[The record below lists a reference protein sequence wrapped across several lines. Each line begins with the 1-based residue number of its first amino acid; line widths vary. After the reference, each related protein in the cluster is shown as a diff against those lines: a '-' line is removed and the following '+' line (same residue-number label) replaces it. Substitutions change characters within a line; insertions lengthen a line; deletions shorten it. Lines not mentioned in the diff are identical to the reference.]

1 MNVKVK
7 IDDKEYEVP
16 KGARLID
23 VCEDVGIKIPHF
35 CYHRGLGHDGNCRM
49 CQVELITPRGPM
61 LAISCN
67 TYVTDGMEVVT
78 NSEKVLKTRAAVE
91 EFLLLDHPLD
101 CPICDKAGEC
111 TLQDYYYEHDLQDS
125 RMKFPRQK
133 KGKAIILGD
142 TLILDRERCV
152 LCNRCVRFLRDIA
165 GDEELFIAGRGHNS
179 YITAFPG
186 KTVDSPY
193 SLNTVDLCPVG
204 ALTSRDF
211 RFSSPT
217 WMLTRS
223 PSVCTTCARGC
234 NIFVDHRD
242 GKVHRL
248 RPRHNDDVNKYW
260 MCDEGR
266 LNFRYVNDERVTAF
280 EIRRDGSPLAA
291 PAETALK
298 EIVSILRPA
307 SSASGGGAASTPA
320 PEGGDIASATAGGA
334 AASSTF
340 GGDTPSVTILASL
353 NCTLEEMFLLK
364 KIAGML
370 GNAGLFAVRHIP
382 DGEEDNILRRA
393 DRHANAKSAE
403 LLGIPVLDLRDET
416 GKSEIGQQVS
426 QNTIIMAAGFDRG
439 ISALLSDL
447 VSRAGASIM
456 IAACRSRLLDGASVV
471 VPGLT
476 FAEKEGLIINCE
488 GHVQRLL
495 PALAPQ
501 GDASDEW
508 RFLSQLLAALSEGE
522 GYKSIADMR
531 GAIGK
536 EEAAFAKDDLVSIR
550 LSGLRLEASAEK

>member
-1 MNVKVK
+1 
-7 IDDKEYEVP
+7 
-16 KGARLID
+16 
-23 VCEDVGIKIPHF
+23 
-35 CYHRGLGHDGNCRM
+35 M

-133 KGKAIILGD
+133 KGKAIVLGD
-142 TLILDRERCV
+142 TLVLDQERCV

-165 GDEELFIAGRGHNS
+165 GDEELFIAGRGHNA

-280 EIRRDGSPLAA
+280 EIKRDGSSLAA
-291 PAETALK
+291 SAETALSETK
-298 EIVSILRPA
+298 SILRPA
-307 SSASGGGAASTPA
+307 SGAA
-320 PEGGDIASATAGGA
+320 
-334 AASSTF
+334 
-340 GGDTPSVTILASL
+340 PSVTVLASL
-353 NCTLEEMFLLK
+353 NCTLEEMYLLK
-364 KIAGML
+364 KIAGLL
-370 GNAGLFAVRHIP
+370 GNSGCFAVRHIP

-403 LLGIPVLDLRDET
+403 LLGIPVIDLRDET
-416 GKSEIGQQVS
+416 GKSEIGEQVS
-426 QNTIIMAAGFDRG
+426 KSTVILAAGFDRG
-439 ISALLSDL
+439 VSGLLGDL
-447 VSRAGASIM
+447 VSRAGATIT
-456 IAACRSRLLDGASVV
+456 IAACRSPLLEEASVV
-471 VPGLT
+471 IPGLT
-476 FAEKEGLIINCE
+476 FAEKEGLVINFE

-495 PALAPQ
+495 PALSPQ
-501 GDASDEW
+501 GDETDEW
-508 RFLSQLLAALSEGE
+508 RFLGKLLAALSGGE
-522 GYKSIADMR
+522 GYKSIADVR
-531 GAIGK
+531 GAISK
-536 EEAAFAKDDLVSIR
+536 EEAAFAQVDLVSI
-550 LSGLRLEASAEK
+550 GLTGTSLGNKTNG

>member
-1 MNVKVK
+1 MSVRVK
-7 IDDKEYEVP
+7 IDGKEYDVAE
-16 KGARLID
+16 KSRLID

-35 CYHRGLGHDGNCRM
+35 CYHRGLGQDGNCRM
-49 CQVELITPRGPM
+49 CQVEIITPRGPM

-67 TYVTDGMEVVT
+67 TIVADGMEVVT
-78 NSEKVLKTRAAVE
+78 GSEKVLKTRAAVE

-142 TLILDRERCV
+142 TLILDQERCV

-179 YITAFPG
+179 YITTFPG
-186 KTVDSPY
+186 KKVNSPY

-242 GKVHRL
+242 GRIHRL
-248 RPRHNDDVNKYW
+248 RPRHNDGVNKYW

-266 LNFRYVNDERVTAF
+266 LNFRYVNEERVTEFAVQ
-280 EIRRDGSPLAA
+280 RNGRPLAA
-291 PAETALK
+291 SAETALK
-298 EIVSILRPA
+298 ETVSILRP
-307 SSASGGGAASTPA
+307 SASNAVP
-320 PEGGDIASATAGGA
+320 GA
-334 AASSTF
+334 AA
-340 GGDTPSVTILASL
+340 DTAAPAVTILASA

-364 KIAGML
+364 KIAGVL
-370 GNAGLFAVRHIP
+370 GNAGLLAVRHIP
-382 DGEEDNILRRA
+382 DGMEDNILRRA
-393 DRHANAKSAE
+393 DRHANAAAAE
-403 LLGIPVLDLRDET
+403 LLGIPELDLRDGT
-416 GKSEIGQQVS
+416 GESEIGRQVS
-426 QNTIIMAAGFDRG
+426 QNTVVMCIGFDRG
-439 ISALLSDL
+439 ISVSLSDL
-447 VSRAGASIM
+447 VARAGASVV
-456 IAACRSRLLDGASVV
+456 IAARRSPLVDKASIV

-476 FAEKEGLIINCE
+476 FAEKEGLIVNFG
-488 GHVQRLL
+488 GHVQRWM
-495 PALAPQ
+495 PALAPK
-501 GDASDEW
+501 GDAVDEW
-508 RFLSQLLAALSEGE
+508 RFLSGILNTLSEGA
-522 GYKSIADMR
+522 GFKSIADVR
-531 GAIGK
+531 GAIGS
-536 EEAAFAKDDLVSIR
+536 EETAFAQADLVSVG
-550 LSGLRLEASAEK
+550 LSGVRLEN